1 MIPDHEKSIAE
12 LAREDA
18 ARGLGVED
26 IVIKRGIPADLA
38 RKYVWAAEQ
47 RRYAAKLK
55 REAKF

>member
-1 MIPDHEKSIAE
+1 MIPDQQRSLME

-18 ARGLGVED
+18 AKGLGVED
-26 IVIKRGIPADLA
+26 IVILRGIPADMA
-38 RKYVWAAEQ
+38 RKVVWAAEQ